1 MAATDLERLVVQLSA
16 DLKGYE
22 NSMRKAQGVTNQRLG
37 AIQKKA
43 LASSTAIA
51 GAFIKS
57 GAAIAGAFIAN
68 DVIRNIGQLSD
79 AATRIDNALKVAG
92 LSGAEL
98 ETVYQRLNK
107 AAIANGAPI
116 ETLAT
121 LYGKAAQSQ
130 KELGVTTEELLGFTN
145 NVALALRVAGTDAQS
160 ASGALLQLGQALGS
174 GKVQA
179 EEFNSILEGAPT
191 IAQAAAAGLKEAGG
205 SVSRLKGLVVD
216 GKISSE
222 AFFRAFEAGAPI
234 LQSKVAGSV
243 FTIEQAAGNLWTA
256 LINVAREFNNS
267 TGASKNFAGGMNTAA
282 KAINGFDVSALIQKV
297 RDARKELDSYLSSLG
312 NAQVFKD
319 LASGLGVLDSDG
331 NVIKLDTSQAS
342 GETAIL
348 QKEVKLLQ
356 DRIALNTSLGFDNTG
371 AIARLDEVLGK
382 LNQVRG
388 AAGSVPAPLGNGL
401 IEPVI
406 GGTNGNMGGPSTR
419 GGARRPVAV
428 APVSV
433 KDFRPPVGK
442 SGSGKPKTD
451 DLQREIAQIKERTE
465 ALQAETAAQAQVNPL
480 IDDYGFAVE
489 KAAAKHDLLKAAQEA
504 GKKVTPELAAQIDT
518 LATSYANAVVA
529 SERLAES
536 QDRVRQAAEDAREFN
551 KDLTRGIIDGFVEG
565 KKAADVFAD
574 SLKKIG
580 DRLLGMAL
588 DSIFDSPGK
597 GGAGF
602 NPLSFLGD
610 IFRAS
615 GGPVRKGQPYVVGE
629 KRPELFVPDQ
639 NGSIVSRVPTAT
651 PTMPSLGNIAPGRS
665 SGMAIDVSVSVDE
678 NGNLQAFVN
687 SVAQQKAAGAIRAYD
702 AGGMQRTVNH
712 IQTARK
718 YNAKI

>member
-22 NSMRKAQGVTNQRLG
+22 NSMKKAQGVTNQRLG

-98 ETVYQRLNK
+98 EKVYQRLNK

-205 SVSRLKGLVVD
+205 SVARLKGLVVD

-234 LQSKVAGSV
+234 LQNKVAGSV

-256 LINVAREFNNS
+256 LVNVAREFNNS
-267 TGASKNFAGGMNTAA
+267 TGASKNFAGGINTAA

-297 RDARKELDSYLSSLG
+297 RDARNELDSYLSSLG

-319 LASGLGVLDSDG
+319 LAAGLGVINGEG
-331 NVIKLDTSQAS
+331 NVVQLDTAPAQQEAAAL
-342 GETAIL
+342 E
-348 QKEVKLLQ
+348 KEIALLQ
-356 DRIALNTSLGFDNTG
+356 QRIALNTTMEIDNRP
-371 AIARLDEVLGK
+371 ALQRLAEVQQALAAV
-382 LNQVRG
+382 NAA
-388 AAGSVPAPLGNGL
+388 AAGAPAPLGNGL
-401 IEPVI
+401 IEPVT

-419 GGARRPVAV
+419 GGARRPAAV
-428 APVSV
+428 EPVSV
-433 KDFRPPVGK
+433 KDFKPPAGK

-451 DLQREIAQIKERTE
+451 DMQREIAQIKERTE
-465 ALQAETAAQAQVNPL
+465 ALQAATTAQAQVNPL

-529 SERLAES
+529 SEQLAES

-588 DSIFDSPGK
+588 DSIFDSPGQ

-610 IFRAS
+610 IFRAG

-639 NGSIVSRVPTAT
+639 NGSIVPRVPTA
-651 PTMPSLGNIAPGRS
+651 PTMPSLSN
-665 SGMAIDVSVSVDE
+665 VV
-678 NGNLQAFVN
+678 
-687 SVAQQKAAGAIRAYD
+687 
-702 AGGMQRTVNH
+702 AGGSSNISIDASTT
-712 IQTARK
+712 IQASG
-718 YNAKI
+718 NAETDAEMRRWAAKRDAELPEKIVRVVKDAQKRRVL